1 MANLKLQTKISTF
14 DDVQKSL
21 QSPAELEVTDKD
33 GKTGDIKTTK
43 NTDGSYTFEIR
54 TIDGWK
60 TPVFQEHPITF
71 KAKLSSY
78 SKKKLAKSIDE
89 IEADDITT
97 GDTQAKKNIFDEKSN
112 KFILPRPD
120 FESDWTNVDHASNY
134 DITHNLGTKIFK
146 LVQIVFK
153 DDSDRIFYPGVWMS
167 EQGTSDTGLYA
178 YAKTDDIMEISTG
191 NTYIYEYD
199 NTTISG
205 SFQQEA
211 DGYIKLM
218 LWK

>member
-1 MANLKLQTKISTF
+1 
-14 DDVQKSL
+14 
-21 QSPAELEVTDKD
+21 
-33 GKTGDIKTTK
+33 
-43 NTDGSYTFEIR
+43 
-54 TIDGWK
+54 
-60 TPVFQEHPITF
+60 
-71 KAKLSSY
+71 
-78 SKKKLAKSIDE
+78 
-89 IEADDITT
+89 
-97 GDTQAKKNIFDEKSN
+97 
-112 KFILPRPD
+112 
-120 FESDWTNVDHASNY
+120 
-134 DITHNLGTKIFK
+134 
-146 LVQIVFK
+146 
-153 DDSDRIFYPGVWMS
+153 MS